1 MSPCFIRRLT
11 SKGLEP
17 VDYAADSLG
26 DAAHYEPAD
35 GVYTAASTFNTFQV
49 LKLDAHLDRLEDS
62 ARREQIPLTLNRQQL
77 RAGLREMI
85 AESGF
90 GSVRYR
96 ITVPRSANEL
106 ILTIE
111 PFQPPSAEVYEQGVR
126 CVTLPEDARRE
137 HPASKTTDWVHER
150 ERFVL
155 PPGIYTGLLLNAAG
169 DILEGMSSNFY
180 AVLDGELRT
189 AGIEVLPGI
198 SQQIVFTVA
207 PEVLPVRKE
216 AVNRRDLS
224 RLSEAFVTSS
234 SRGIMPV
241 VEIDGIRIGAGVPG
255 PQTRALRQIYA
266 AWVEKHL
273 EDL

>member
-1 MSPCFIRRLT
+1 MSPCLIRRLT
-11 SKGLEP
+11 PDDLKP
-17 VDYAADSLG
+17 VDYNADSL
-26 DAAHYEPAD
+26 AAAAQYEPAD
-35 GVYTAASTFNTFQV
+35 GVYTAANTFNTFQV

-62 ARREQIPLTLNRQQL
+62 AQREQIPLVLDRQRL
-77 RAGLREMI
+77 RAALRTMI

-96 ITVPRSANEL
+96 ITVPRPANEL

-111 PFQPPSAEVYEQGVR
+111 PFQPPSMQMYEQGVR
-126 CVTLPEDARRE
+126 CVTLPESAQRVN
-137 HPASKTTDWVHER
+137 PASKTTDWVHER

-189 AGIEVLPGI
+189 AGTGILPGI

-207 PEVLPVRKE
+207 PEVLPVRQE

-241 VEIDGIRIGAGVPG
+241 VEIDNIRIGAGVPG
-255 PQTRALRQIYA
+255 PQTRALRQVHG
-266 AWVEKHL
+266 AWVEKH
-273 EDL
+273 